1 MICCV
6 WQELVQVRFLTDTN
20 LSETVNTILDSLIR
34 KGARPEGGIQGC
46 RKCQSDGGCS
56 AYDDSAGES
65 VEKCLEIHGEESE
78 TFIEFGE
85 FVLEGK
91 HVFFIRDNG
100 AGFDIGRAG
109 ELFLPFKRLHSGKEY
124 QGTGIGLTIVKRIIQ
139 RHGGKIWAS
148 GEPGKG
154 ATFYFTLR

>member
-6 WQELVQVRFLTDTN
+6 WQELVQVRFP
-20 LSETVNTILDSLIR
+20 SLIPTCQKQSIQYSIPDP
-34 KGARPEGGIQGC
+34 KGTRPEGGIQGC

-85 FVLEGK
+85 FVLE
-91 HVFFIRDNG
+91 VTCFSSEI
-100 AGFDIGRAG
+100 
-109 ELFLPFKRLHSGKEY
+109 
-124 QGTGIGLTIVKRIIQ
+124 TGQDLTLESRRIIPFLQ
-139 RHGGKIWAS
+139 KASFRERVSGYRDRAYDSKADHSETRRKIWAS
-148 GEPGKG
+148 GEPGKERPS
-154 ATFYFTLR
+154 TLP